1 MTYGTE
7 VTRLGTI
14 GHSTEVRGYIRVG
27 VAGDVALTWPELG
40 TMIYGAKRWWHES
53 WLPSSEFNST
63 LKLS

>member
-14 GHSTEVRGYIRVG
+14 GHSTKVGGYIRVG
-27 VAGDVALTWPELG
+27 VASDVALTWPELG
-40 TMIYGAKRWWHES
+40 AVIYGAKRRWHES
-53 WLPSSEFNST
+53 WRPSSKFNST